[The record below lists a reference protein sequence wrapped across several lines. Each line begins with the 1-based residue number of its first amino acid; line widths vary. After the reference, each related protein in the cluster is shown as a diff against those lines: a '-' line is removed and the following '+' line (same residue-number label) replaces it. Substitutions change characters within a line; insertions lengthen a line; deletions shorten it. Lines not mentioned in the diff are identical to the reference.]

1 MTWALLFSLSLRP
14 PSSVA
19 DPQGGACLNQPSIDP
34 FIYAF
39 IPHTFLSIY
48 YLSGTVRNTRS
59 KKMKNIQFLCSRGST
74 SQTITILVCLM
85 LLWGSVWGAL
95 DIQGRYP
102 TWCWVWGLDSVLCW
116 ILEDQED
123 LARWNEGRTFLAE
136 KAACAKAGG
145 GKRAGSELGVGS
157 VASSRKGRG
166 AQSRV
171 GVVVCQKNMKLFPS
185 VSTDNL
191 DLSFLCYGFSFLN
204 IPSQMVLKK
213 WS

>member
-1 MTWALLFSLSLRP
+1 MAFPFLPFLDRYSTIGSLASFFHFCHPGSIALAGLIPCSSVSGSGSPKFGEGLDGRDPLMTWALLFSPSLRP

-85 LLWGSVWGAL
+85 LL
-95 DIQGRYP
+95 
-102 TWCWVWGLDSVLCW
+102 
-116 ILEDQED
+116 
-123 LARWNEGRTFLAE
+123 
-136 KAACAKAGG
+136 
-145 GKRAGSELGVGS
+145 
-157 VASSRKGRG
+157 
-166 AQSRV
+166 
-171 GVVVCQKNMKLFPS
+171 
-185 VSTDNL
+185 
-191 DLSFLCYGFSFLN
+191 
-204 IPSQMVLKK
+204 
-213 WS
+213 